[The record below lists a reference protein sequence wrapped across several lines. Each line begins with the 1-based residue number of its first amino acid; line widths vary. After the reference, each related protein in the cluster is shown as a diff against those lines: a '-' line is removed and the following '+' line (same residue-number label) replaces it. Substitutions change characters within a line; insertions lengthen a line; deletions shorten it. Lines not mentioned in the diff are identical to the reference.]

1 MLPFVADMP
10 PQMQERVICSISAAV
25 EYKIPANIMLAVAE
39 KEGGQPGQWA
49 LNNNGTYDI
58 GPMQFNT
65 RYLTDLAE
73 YGISRDHVA
82 VPGCYPYQLAAWRL
96 HNHIAYDTGDLW
108 TKAAN
113 YHSRTPRYNS
123 AYRVDLM
130 KKADQWANWLDKHVS
145 TSLIVQ
151 RIMDVASKFNHR
163 YMNKAERQE
172 GQGSDQRPQNK
183 NPQKGG

>member
-10 PQMQERVICSISAAV
+10 PQVQERIVCSISAAV

-73 YGISRDHVA
+73 HGISRDHVA

-96 HNHIAYDTGDLW
+96 GGCIIILRTIQVTFGRRPLITIRERPDIILPIA
-108 TKAAN
+108 
-113 YHSRTPRYNS
+113 
-123 AYRVDLM
+123 
-130 KKADQWANWLDKHVS
+130 
-145 TSLIVQ
+145 LI
-151 RIMDVASKFNHR
+151 
-163 YMNKAERQE
+163 
-172 GQGSDQRPQNK
+172 
-183 NPQKGG
+183 